1 MRSRKEKWQVAVLE
15 ILQTSDKPMSA
26 YAILGELRNDNPRI
40 APPTIYRTLSDLVDK
55 GRAHR
60 LESLNA
66 YIACKTYRH
75 EKNAVITICEDCGA
89 VDEYVATDV
98 LKMLSNVIAHS
109 GFATLRHVIEL
120 QGVCENCGF
129 EQTSA

>member
-1 MRSRKEKWQVAVLE
+1 MKSRKEKWQVAILE
-15 ILQTSDKPMSA
+15 ILKTNEKPMSA
-26 YAILGELRNDNPRI
+26 YDILGELRNDNPRI
-40 APPTIYRTLSDLVDK
+40 APPTIYRTLSDLVEK

-66 YIACKTYRH
+66 YIACKNH
-75 EKNAVITICEDCGA
+75 KHDESAVITICEDCGA
-89 VDEYVATDV
+89 VHEYVATDV
-98 LKMLSNVIAHS
+98 LKALSNVIAHS

-129 EQTSA
+129 EQISV

>member
-15 ILQTSDKPMSA
+15 IVQASEKPMAA
-26 YAILGELRNDNPRI
+26 YDVLGELRNANPRI
-40 APPTIYRTLSDLVDK
+40 APPTIYRTLSYLVEK

-66 YIACKTYRH
+66 YIACKNH
-75 EKNAVITICEDCGA
+75 KHDKSAVITICEDCGA

-98 LKMLSNVIAHS
+98 LKVLSNVIAHS

-129 EQTSA
+129 EQTSV